1 MQDSGL
7 IEVDRREF
15 HLAKRAELEALAKP
29 VLRI

>member
-1 MQDSGL
+1 MQETGL

-15 HLAKRAELEALAKP
+15 HLAKLTELEALAKP